1 MYIPPYRI
9 SLSGGGIKGFA
20 HVGVLEVL
28 DQHHLLGSVREYI
41 GISAGA
47 LCALTLCI
55 GSSIEEL
62 RKIILLL
69 DFGLIRDIDPD
80 TLLNFTETF
89 GIDTGAGAAKLLSA
103 ILRGKKLDPDCTFA
117 ELEAKQLGP
126 SLRVFATNM
135 NSCRAQEFSA
145 KLSPDIPVRFAV
157 QASMAIPIYFTPLRH
172 PVSQD
177 LFIDGGVC
185 SPSPFTYLSDKEKQH
200 TLSIVFGDSHKPR
213 QTIETLYDYVS
224 QLYYSSDYEHSV
236 ALKGSWP
243 RNTISV
249 PCGGINTIEFEASK
263 ETKEMIV
270 EAGRK
275 AARDFLSTPG
285 KPPARRFSVA

>member
-28 DQHHLLGSVREYI
+28 EQEGLLSSVREYI

-47 LCALTLCI
+47 LCALSLCI
-55 GSSIEEL
+55 GSTIEEL

-80 TLLNFTETF
+80 ILLNFTETF

-103 ILRGKKLDPDCTFA
+103 ILRAKKLDPDCTFA
-117 ELEAKQLGP
+117 ELEARKLGP

-145 KLSPDIPVRFAV
+145 KVSPDIPVRFAV
-157 QASMAIPIYFTPLRH
+157 QASLSIPIYFTPLRH
-172 PVSQD
+172 PVTKE

-185 SPSPFTYLSDKEKQH
+185 SPTPFAYLSDEEKKY

-213 QTIETLYDYVS
+213 ETIDNFYDYVS
-224 QLYYSSDYEHSV
+224 QLYYSSDYEHST
-236 ALKGSWP
+236 ALKQSWP
-243 RNTISV
+243 QHTISV
-249 PCGGINTIEFEASK
+249 PCGGINTIDFEASK
-263 ETKEMIV
+263 EAKEMILD
-270 EAGRK
+270 AGRK
-275 AARDFLSTPG
+275 AARDFLSTPA
-285 KPPARRFSVA
+285 KPPVRRFSIA